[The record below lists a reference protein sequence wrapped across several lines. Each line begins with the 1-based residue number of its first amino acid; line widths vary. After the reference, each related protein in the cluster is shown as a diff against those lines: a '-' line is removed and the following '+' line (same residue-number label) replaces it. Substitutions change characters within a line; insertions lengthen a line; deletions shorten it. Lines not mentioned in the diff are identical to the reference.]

1 MPLEALQTLHELL
14 PRFSLRI
21 PNPCPE
27 DHNQEVQMAEAATKV
42 REQAQE
48 VTSKA
53 TEVTSKATDQVR
65 NQVDQRSTDLGQK
78 VASTATD
85 IRAVGDHLREQGK
98 DQPAKLA
105 ERAAHHVERAGAW
118 LRDSDSDRILND
130 AEDFGRR
137 KPWAVAAGGLAM
149 GMFAARFLKAS
160 SSKRYQQRS
169 QLAPA
174 SSGIRQGSGHA
185 PGLGGPAID
194 GREPTPVDVTHQ
206 TPPAAATTPAPPS
219 SVAQGL
225 A

>member
-27 DHNQEVQMAEAATKV
+27 EHNQEVQMAEAATKV

-53 TEVTSKATDQVR
+53 TDQVR
-65 NQVDQRSTDLGQK
+65 TQVDQRSTDLGQK

-105 ERAAHHVERAGAW
+105 DRAAHHVERAGAW
-118 LRDSDSDRILND
+118 LRDSDSDRILHD

-137 KPWAVAAGGLAM
+137 KPWAVGVGGLAM
-149 GMFAARFLKAS
+149 GMVAARFLKAS
-160 SSKRYQQRS
+160 SSKRYQQRG

-174 SSGIRQGSGHA
+174 SNGIRQGSGHA

-206 TPPAAATTPAPPS
+206 TPPAATTTPAPPS